1 MTNEGV
7 KKMRLEVLNFF
18 RPIIVI
24 NFLEY
29 IQQGLPCYD

>member
-7 KKMRLEVLNFF
+7 KKMRLEALNFF

-29 IQQGLPCYD
+29 I

>member
-1 MTNEGV
+1 MDQQLMTNEGV
-7 KKMRLEVLNFF
+7 KKMRLEALNFF

-29 IQQGLPCYD
+29 I